1 MTTTPDLGVQID
13 SHIDEAEIVDCA
25 KIIARAAIDMA
36 NMDK

>member
-1 MTTTPDLGVQID
+1 MMVTPDPGAQID

-25 KIIARAAIDMA
+25 KIIARAAVDMA